1 MRLIALAGNPNVGK
15 STLFNALTGMR
26 QHTGNWSGK
35 TVALAQGRYEYKG
48 ESYRIVDLPGTYS
61 LVSRSPEEKIAGTFL
76 ASGEADCT
84 VVVCDATCLERSL
97 ILALQVM
104 EVCENVILCINLID
118 EAERNGIVIDVNL
131 LERQLGVPVVMT
143 SAGKRQGLQKL
154 SEAVRSV
161 CDGFSP
167 MRPKRLGCGIETDE
181 AAHQFVLAAQE
192 IAQRVTRQ
200 KKDDKRPDDI
210 LLHRRYGKVS
220 MLVLLFL
227 VLFLTVEGANYPSQ
241 ILQSCFDKLGGLLH
255 SIEMPDLVR
264 SIFLD
269 GVYATT
275 ARVIAVMLPPMAIF
289 FPLFTILEDLGY
301 LPRMAFL
308 LDGKFSAAGACG
320 KQALTMCMGFGCN
333 AVGVSGC
340 RIIDSPRERKIAL
353 LTNAFVPCNGRFS
366 ILIVLI
372 GLSFSFGSSVLAAG
386 MLTAC
391 IVLSIAMTLLA
402 SRLLSRTILS
412 GEASSFVLE
421 LPPYRRPRIMQVLV
435 RSCIDRVA
443 SILLRAIIVAA
454 PAGAI
459 LQLLANVQ
467 LGGKPLLSALAEG
480 FEPVGSLLG
489 MSGAVILAFILGSP
503 ANELVLPILLM
514 LMTGQTT
521 FTQLSAEQT
530 LAYNGW
536 TWQMSL
542 CTMIF
547 TLFHWPCLT
556 TLVTIYKE
564 SRSLKQTLAA
574 AVLPTAFGIALCFAV
589 NLFI

>member
-1 MRLIALAGNPNVGK
+1 MIALAGNPNVGK

-181 AAHQFVLAAQE
+181 AAHQFVLASQE
-192 IAQRVTRQ
+192 IAQLVTRR

-220 MLVLLFL
+220 MLILLFL

-241 ILQSCFDKLGGLLH
+241 ILQRCFDKLGGLLH

-402 SRLLSRTILS
+402 SRLLSKTILS

-435 RSCIDRVA
+435 HSCMDRVA

-459 LQLLANVQ
+459 LQLLANIQ
-467 LGGKPLLSALAEG
+467 LGGKPLLSALAG
-480 FEPVGSLLG
+480 GLEPVGSLLG
-489 MSGAVILAFILGSP
+489 MSGAVVLAFILGSP

-514 LMTGQTT
+514 LMTGETT

-530 LAYNGW
+530 LACNGW

-547 TLFHWPCLT
+547 TIFHWPCLT

-564 SRSLKQTLAA
+564 SHSLKQTLAA